1 MYANGTCTGAGTPA
15 GAVAVVG
22 TAGTAL
28 TPATATASSV
38 PQATPT
44 AGAFSFVAVYSGSA
58 AYGPSTSACELL
70 SVTGAAAT
78 SAPNLVLVGCSNIAN
93 DSGASIGFAAAA
105 GAITTFTAT
114 PVAGV
119 VPATVSLATPTGAI
133 ECGVVA
139 QDAGGGSDLN
149 PNTVDP
155 GGFTARVNAPAT
167 ILESNSTTWNWNCGA
182 GVTPESCASGLA
194 NAAGT
199 SVSPVPG
206 NVYHIGLLPGST
218 YGIVGTAT
226 PAISTSATWNPTIPG
241 EIPVT
246 SPSVTITVVEPQY
259 TLILAA
265 NPGTIP
271 ANLPTST
278 NAVGSV
284 ITAYLYHVQTGNA
297 CVVLVS
303 GSLPTYACNLAG
315 GTLAAV
321 TAGGGG
327 YLLVPGAESGTV
339 EFQTNLGI
347 FTAGGAAPAGPY
359 LANFSN
365 ATQYVSEHCGAIPNT
380 FPTSFVPTSGLVTT
394 LNLNSCQTVTVTL
407 VGGGEAGT
415 ATIIGNFIGDFTGA
429 TASFGI
435 QGEVLVN
442 LTPGPITV
450 GLSTGC
456 NEVLT
461 PPNLAGGSTGAQVAA
476 LATGFNVT
484 SIWIFQNGPHTF
496 GALYF
501 PGTAPTDISSAGPNQ
516 SVFVCGT
523 GVGTF
528 RVA

>member
-1 MYANGTCTGAGTPA
+1 MRKRILALAGAGIAAVLFGGASVLHNTQPA
-15 GAVAVVG
+15 RA
-22 TAGTAL
+22 
-28 TPATATASSV
+28 
-38 PQATPT
+38 
-44 AGAFSFVAVYSGSA
+44 
-58 AYGPSTSACELL
+58 
-70 SVTGAAAT
+70 
-78 SAPNLVLVGCSNIAN
+78 SAPTIVLVGCSNIAN
-93 DSGASIGFAAAA
+93 DSGASITFPATPQA
-105 GAITTFTAT
+105 GALAVNGSIINSFVQSNPAAT
-114 PVAGV
+114 LA
-119 VPATVSLATPTGAI
+119 LATPTGVV

-139 QDAGGGSDLN
+139 QDPVPLAAVPAQDLS

-155 GGFTARVNAPAT
+155 ASFTARVNAPAT
-167 ILESNSTTWNWNCGA
+167 ILESNSVTYNWNCGA
-182 GVTPESCASGLA
+182 GITPESCASGSGIGA
-194 NAAGT
+194 T
-199 SVSPVPG
+199 VSPVPG
-206 NVYHIGLLPGST
+206 NVFHVGLLPGST
-218 YGIVGTAT
+218 YPFVGSAT
-226 PAISTSATWNPTIPG
+226 PIINVSAPWNPTIAG
-241 EIPVT
+241 ETPVA
-246 SPSVTITVVEPQY
+246 SPTVSIGVVLPLY

-415 ATIIGNFIGDFTGA
+415 ATVIGNFIGDYTGA

-476 LATGFNVT
+476 LATSFNVT
-484 SIWIFQNGPHTF
+484 SVWIFQNGPHTF